1 MKVLIAG
8 GGTGGH
14 VYPGIAVAEELVRR
28 HRDAQV
34 VFVGT
39 RRGIES
45 QAVPEAGFRIR
56 FTWSRGLPRR
66 AWWRWPASVSSNL
79 VSFCQAI
86 WIVLQEKPDVVLGTG
101 GYVSGPVTLAAWLLG
116 RPIVLRSRTAS
127 PGSPTAGSRRSPMR
141 STFRSWR
148 RARISGAATISR

>member
-14 VYPGIAVAEELVRR
+14 VYPGIAVAEELVRTR
-28 HRDAQV
+28 KDAQA

-66 AWWRWPASVSSNL
+66 A
-79 VSFCQAI
+79 
-86 WIVLQEKPDVVLGTG
+86 
-101 GYVSGPVTLAAWLLG
+101 
-116 RPIVLRSRTAS
+116 
-127 PGSPTAGSRRSPMR
+127 
-141 STFRSWR
+141 
-148 RARISGAATISR
+148 